1 MQFCWEIS
9 PFSGCCCSVTKSSL
23 TLATTPWTAAQQ
35 APLSFTISRS
45 LLKFISIESVVLSN
59 HLILCCRLLLLPS
72 NFPSIRVQWVGSS
85 DQVAKVLELQLLYQ
99 SFQWIFKVDFLWD
112 WLVWSCSPRDSQE
125 SSSAPQFKSINSL
138 ALIFLYGPTLTS
150 VHDCWRK
157 HSFDLDLC
165 QQSDVFAF

>member
-1 MQFCWEIS
+1 MHFGWKIS

-23 TLATTPWTAAQQ
+23 TLATPWTAAHQ

-45 LLKFISIESVVLSN
+45 LLKFISIESVMLSN
-59 HLILCCRLLLLPS
+59 HLTLCCRLLLLPS
-72 NFPSIRVQWVGSS
+72 NVPSIRVQWVGSS

-112 WLVWSCSPRDSQE
+112 WLVWSCSPRDSRE
-125 SSSAPQFKSINSL
+125 SSPAPQFKGINSL
-138 ALIFLYGPTLTS
+138 ALVFLYGPALTS
-150 VHDCWRK
+150 VHDCWRN

-165 QQSDVFAF
+165 QQSDVSAF